1 MNGKISDALL
11 YDIVTGLSRFGQYSE
26 VFMEDTKKLSAV
38 YENSVLDRLE
48 NGSESGLSIRL
59 IDGDRTYFAYTCDM
73 SEKSL
78 RETYAALISSLK
90 VKDTSEVRFERP
102 VSLSSYITRSDRQT
116 EEKIRIVA
124 EMDKAA
130 RCDKRIIQATSSYLE
145 SHRHTR
151 IINSLGL
158 DVSQKL
164 NYVTAYTIAAASD
177 GNTVQSAYIPVG
189 GVFGLE
195 ESAGMD
201 CISAARESGELA
213 VRNLTA
219 KNAPAG
225 TMPVVLASDAG
236 GTMVHEAVGHGLEA
250 DLACNGMSVYAD
262 RLGQRVAS
270 DLITV
275 VDDPTLKTRRGNFI
289 YDDEGTLAKENIL
302 IENGVLKN
310 YMFDR
315 LYGYKENTASTGN
328 GRRQSFRHR
337 PIVRMSNTYIRPGAS
352 SPEEIISSTR
362 NGLYVKLMGGG
373 QVNTVTG
380 DFVFEVTEGCL
391 IENGKIGEPVRNATL
406 IGNGPQ
412 IMSEID
418 MVGTDLGFGMGTCGK
433 EGQGVPVSD
442 AQPTLRIPSITVG
455 GM

>member
-11 YDIVTGLSRFGQYSE
+11 YDIVSGLSRFGQYSE
-26 VFMEDTKKLSAV
+26 IFMEDTKKLSAV
-38 YENSVLDRLE
+38 YENSMLDRLE
-48 NGSESGLSIRL
+48 NGSESGVSIRL
-59 IDGDRTYFAYTCDM
+59 IDGCRTYSAYTC
-73 SEKSL
+73 EITEEAL
-78 RETYAALISSLK
+78 RKTYSALISSLK
-90 VKDTSEVRFERP
+90 AKNNSDIRFERP
-102 VSLSSYITRSDRQT
+102 VSLSTYKTRSDRQA
-116 EEKIRIVA
+116 EEKINIVA
-124 EMDKAA
+124 DMDKAA
-130 RCDKRIIQATSSYLE
+130 RCDKRIIQATSSYIE

-151 IINSLGL
+151 IINSLGQ
-158 DVSQKL
+158 DIAQQL

-177 GNTVQSAYIPVG
+177 GKTVQSAYIPVG

-195 ESAGMD
+195 ESMNMD
-201 CISAARESGELA
+201 YITAAKESGELA

-225 TMPVVLASDAG
+225 TMTVVLASDAG

-250 DLACNGMSVYAD
+250 DLACNGMSVYAG
-262 RLGQRVAS
+262 RLGQKVAS
-270 DLITV
+270 ELITV

-289 YDDEGTLAKENIL
+289 YDDEGTPAKENIL

-315 LYGYKENTASTGN
+315 LYGYKENTVSTGN

-337 PIVRMSNTYIRPGAS
+337 PIVRMSNTYIRPGVS
-352 SPEEIISSTR
+352 SPKEIISSAG
-362 NGLYVKLMGGG
+362 NGLYVKRMGGG

-391 IENGKIGEPVRNATL
+391 IENGKLGEPVRNATL

-455 GM
+455 GI